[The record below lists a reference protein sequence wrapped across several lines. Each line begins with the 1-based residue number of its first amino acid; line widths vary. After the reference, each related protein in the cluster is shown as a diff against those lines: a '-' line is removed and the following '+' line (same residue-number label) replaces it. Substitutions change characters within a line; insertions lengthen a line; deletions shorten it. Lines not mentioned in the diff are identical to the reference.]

1 MAFLLLIIGV
11 VLAFVIVFFLTTKK
25 YDNSQALTKETI
37 KESTTSDMFPW
48 EDKVID
54 GQDVDVTFFVACALM
69 AQTYKLQTYS
79 FSSRSKNSYGVWSDW
94 SKWEASDMLV
104 VINQD
109 KDRITIYSRKVQEY
123 DIYSYDGEEDDRYG
137 GTTISYSCVDDDG
150 LRCGIRLR
158 AQADGSLQLYVDYND
173 AMWVYGIRRK

>member
-1 MAFLLLIIGV
+1 MKKKIKVIIFVVVAFLSFCEL
-11 VLAFVIVFFLTTKK
+11 K
-25 YDNSQALTKETI
+25 
-37 KESTTSDMFPW
+37 
-48 EDKVID
+48 
-54 GQDVDVTFFVACALM
+54 

-79 FSSRSKNSYGVWSDW
+79 FSSRSKNSYGVWSAW

-104 VINQD
+104 VIDQN

-137 GTTISYSCVDDDG
+137 GTTISFRCVDENG

-158 AQADGSLQLYVDYND
+158 VESDGSLQLYVDYND
-173 AMWVYGIRRK
+173 MMWVYGIRRK

>member
-1 MAFLLLIIGV
+1 MGAWITKIDDKIINRIMSFLSYKEGGRRLAFLLLIIGV

-25 YDNSQALTKETI
+25 YDNSLTLTEETI

-48 EDKVID
+48 EDEVID

-109 KDRITIYSRKVQEY
+109 KDRITIYSN
-123 DIYSYDGEEDDRYG
+123 
-137 GTTISYSCVDDDG
+137 G